1 MVTNIGKAKDDMTK
15 EEFLYWVSCVQK
27 KSFAEVMT
35 EISDFY
41 SKAHDLEQS
50 IKEADWI
57 IDNLNNEKL
66 ELPIYFDWECWDDF
80 NSFHISYVKLNL
92 IAENFMNRLIQKG
105 YSSGLYGSASYLE
118 KIWDLNEYNIWLAH
132 YTEKTD
138 YQNKY
143 NIWQQTA
150 SGIVPGIEG
159 NVDLHIIKK

>member
-1 MVTNIGKAKDDMTK
+1 MNKAKANIK
-15 EEFLYWVSCVQK
+15 V
-27 KSFAEVMT
+27 
-35 EISDFY
+35 Y
-41 SKAHDLEQS
+41 SHY
-50 IKEADWI
+50 
-57 IDNLNNEKL
+57 
-66 ELPIYFDWECWDDF
+66 ELIQNGKTILRFDEDTTT
-80 NSFHISYVKLNL
+80 L
-92 IAENFMNRLIQKG
+92 AENFMNRLIQKG

-159 NVDLHIIKK
+159 NVDLNIIKK

>member
-1 MVTNIGKAKDDMTK
+1 MSEKDLPGNVDVK
-15 EEFLYWVSCVQK
+15 IYIDKS
-27 KSFAEVMT
+27 KSFVYK
-35 EISDFY
+35 INY
-41 SKAHDLEQS
+41 V
-50 IKEADWI
+50 
-57 IDNLNNEKL
+57 IDNLSNEKL

-159 NVDLHIIKK
+159 NVDLNIIKK